1 MQQIHLDP
9 PITRDAII
17 PHIYPRL
24 LSAEYQAQ
32 RIENVIK
39 KHISADLWLTWI
51 VELADIIP
59 AEKIPANS
67 HPIAPVTYDF
77 ANNFNLTLQD
87 LLHIGYEN
95 SHGKYTCQKMGDVLS
110 ALCEAS
116 LPAPEGTP
124 SSMYILTTR
133 SGAFGASAILDPAM
147 QHKLK
152 TIFGGNKFY
161 CLPSSIHEFIVV
173 PATGDAEQKHEL
185 AHMVHTINH
194 DANTM
199 DPADI
204 LSDHVFCIENDTLTV
219 VV

>member
-1 MQQIHLDP
+1 
-9 PITRDAII
+9 
-17 PHIYPRL
+17 
-24 LSAEYQAQ
+24 
-32 RIENVIK
+32 
-39 KHISADLWLTWI
+39 
-51 VELADIIP
+51 
-59 AEKIPANS
+59 
-67 HPIAPVTYDF
+67 
-77 ANNFNLTLQD
+77 
-87 LLHIGYEN
+87 
-95 SHGKYTCQKMGDVLS
+95 MGDVLS

-204 LSDHVFCIENDTLTV
+204 LSDHVFCIENDTLSV